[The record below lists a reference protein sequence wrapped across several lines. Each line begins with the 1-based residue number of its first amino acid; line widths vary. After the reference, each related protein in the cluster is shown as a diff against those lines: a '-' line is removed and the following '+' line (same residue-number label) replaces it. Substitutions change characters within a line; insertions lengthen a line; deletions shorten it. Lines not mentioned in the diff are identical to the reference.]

1 MIRRAIKKDTITLD
15 KMLTM
20 LIQDER
26 INYDKYINSKFVVN
40 NWYKKYI
47 NDYDKLLL
55 VYEIDGIVVGY
66 IYGYIINEDAVY
78 LVRHSKL
85 DALYV
90 LKEYRNSGIANEL
103 VNEFV
108 KWCKMRNVKYIEVG
122 VMVNNDIAKKIYEKN
137 GFKKSKE
144 IMMCEL

>member
-66 IYGYIINEDAVY
+66 IYGYIINEDAIY